1 MVRSSGEASSFAK
14 ASAGHVVGQVV
25 GNVVGVFVI
34 CHLSFVMRFACHALR
49 LSCASLAMTRP
60 GGSDSPKRL
69 LRSSPATGRN
79 A

>member
-34 CHLSFVMRFACHALR
+34 CHLSFVMRFACHA
-49 LSCASLAMTRP
+49 P
-60 GGSDSPKRL
+60 
-69 LRSSPATGRN
+69 RSQ
-79 A
+79 